1 MLDVRGDGPQLGR
14 PLKLYTYPGA
24 PNPRRVH
31 IFLAEKGITVPFE
44 RVDIM
49 TRANRTPEF
58 LAQVN
63 PMGGLPVLA
72 LDDGTHIAE
81 SVAICRYF
89 EAVQP
94 EPSLF
99 GRTPEEIGR
108 IDMWNRRIEMSF
120 MQAVGM
126 VWIHGSPLT
135 ARVVKR
141 QIPEMAE
148 VGRGLVRQAFAFLDG
163 ELGKREFVA
172 GDTFSMADILALT
185 TFDFA
190 GQLNQLHPEPEQ
202 ENLLR
207 WHGRVTARPSAG
219 A

>member
-1 MLDVRGDGPQLGR
+1 M
-14 PLKLYTYPGA
+14 KLYTYPGA

-31 IFLAEKGITVPFE
+31 IFLAEKGIALPFE

-58 LAQVN
+58 LANVN
-63 PMGGLPVLA
+63 PLGGLPVLQ
-72 LDDGTHIAE
+72 LDDGSHIAE

-89 EAVQP
+89 EARQP

-108 IDMWNRRIEMSF
+108 IEMWNRRVELSF

-126 VWIHGSPLT
+126 AWIHGSPLT
-135 ARVVKR
+135 ARVVKK
-141 QIPEMAE
+141 QLPEMAE
-148 VGRGLVRQAFAFLDG
+148 LARGLVRDAFRFLDA
-163 ELGKREFVA
+163 ELAKRPFVA
-172 GDTFSMADILALT
+172 GDAYSMADILALT

-202 ENLLR
+202 KSLLR
-207 WHGRVTARPSAG
+207 WHAEVSARPSAK

>member
-1 MLDVRGDGPQLGR
+1 M
-14 PLKLYTYPGA
+14 KLYTFPGA

-31 IFLAEKGITVPFE
+31 IYLAEKSIPVPFE
-44 RVDIM
+44 RVDI
-49 TRANRTPEF
+49 TKRENRTPEF
-58 LAQVN
+58 LARVN
-63 PMGGLPVLA
+63 PLGGVPVLE

-89 EAVQP
+89 EALQP

-99 GRTPEEIGR
+99 GRTPEAIAR
-108 IDMWNRRIEMSF
+108 IDMWNRRIELRF
-120 MQAVGM
+120 MQSVGL
-126 VWIHGSPLT
+126 VWLHGSPFT
-135 ARVVKR
+135 AKVVKK

-148 VGRGLVRQAFAFLDG
+148 LARALVREAFAFLDS
-163 ELGKREFVA
+163 ELAQRAFIA
-172 GDTFSMADILALT
+172 GDAYSMADILALT

-202 ENLLR
+202 KNLLR
-207 WHGRVTARPSAG
+207 WHADVSTRPSAK

>member
-1 MLDVRGDGPQLGR
+1 V
-14 PLKLYTYPGA
+14 KLYTYPGA

-31 IFLAEKGITVPFE
+31 IFLAEKGIALPFE

-58 LAQVN
+58 LANVN
-63 PMGGLPVLA
+63 PLGGLPVLA

-89 EAVQP
+89 EARQP

-108 IDMWNRRIEMSF
+108 IDMWNRRMELSF

-135 ARVVKR
+135 ARVVKK
-141 QIPEMAE
+141 QLPEMAE
-148 VGRGLVRQAFAFLDG
+148 LARGLVRDAFRFLDA
-163 ELGKREFVA
+163 ELAKRPFVA
-172 GDTFSMADILALT
+172 GDAYSMADILALT

-202 ENLLR
+202 KSLLR
-207 WHGRVTARPSAG
+207 WHAEVSARPSAK

>member
-1 MLDVRGDGPQLGR
+1 M
-14 PLKLYTYPGA
+14 KLYTYPGA

-31 IFLAEKGITVPFE
+31 IFLAEKGIEVPFE

-58 LAQVN
+58 MATVN
-63 PMGGLPVLA
+63 PLGGLPVLA

-89 EAVQP
+89 EALHP

-99 GRTPEEIGR
+99 GRTPADIGR
-108 IDMWNRRIEMSF
+108 IDMWNRRIELGF
-120 MQAVGM
+120 MQQVGM

-135 ARVVKR
+135 AKVVKK

-148 VGRGLVRQAFAFLDG
+148 LARGFVRQFFGFLDR
-163 ELGKREFVA
+163 ELADRPFVA
-172 GDTFSMADILALT
+172 GDAYSMADILAFT

-190 GQLNQLHPEPEQ
+190 GQLNQLHPEPELQ
-202 ENLLR
+202 NLLR
-207 WHGRVTARPSAG
+207 WHAVVSERPSAK

>member
-1 MLDVRGDGPQLGR
+1 V
-14 PLKLYTYPGA
+14 KLYTYPGA

-31 IFLAEKGITVPFE
+31 IYLAEKGLSVPFE
-44 RVDIM
+44 KVDIM

-58 LAQVN
+58 LANVN
-63 PMGGLPVLA
+63 PLGGLPVLA

-89 EAVQP
+89 EALHP

-108 IDMWNRRIEMSF
+108 IEMWNRRVEMTF

-126 VWIHGSPLT
+126 VWVHGSPLT
-135 ARVVKR
+135 KAVVKNQIAEMADQARV
-141 QIPEMAE
+141 
-148 VGRGLVRQAFAFLDG
+148 LVRNAFAFFDAQLAQ
-163 ELGKREFVA
+163 REFIA
-172 GDTFSMADILALT
+172 GDRYSMADILALT
-185 TFDFA
+185 TYDFA
-190 GQLNQLHPEPEQ
+190 GQLNQLHPDPSQ
-202 ENLLR
+202 KNLLR
-207 WHGRVTARPSAG
+207 WHAAVSARPSAK

>member
-1 MLDVRGDGPQLGR
+1 M
-14 PLKLYTYPGA
+14 KLYTFAGA

-31 IFLAEKGITVPFE
+31 IFLAEKRIAVPFE
-44 RVDIM
+44 HVDI
-49 TRANRTPEF
+49 TKRANRTPEF
-58 LAQVN
+58 LANVN
-63 PMGGLPVLA
+63 PLGGVPVLE

-89 EAVQP
+89 EALQP

-99 GRTPEEIGR
+99 GRTPETIGR
-108 IDMWNRRIEMSF
+108 IDMWNRRIELRF
-120 MQAVGM
+120 MQAVGL
-126 VWIHGSPLT
+126 VWLHGSPFT
-135 ARVVKR
+135 AKVVKK

-148 VGRGLVRQAFAFLDG
+148 LAREGVRDAFAFLDS
-163 ELGKREFVA
+163 ELAQREFIA
-172 GDTFSMADILALT
+172 GDAYSMADILALT

-202 ENLLR
+202 KSLLR
-207 WHGRVTARPSAG
+207 WHTEVSARPSAK

>member
-1 MLDVRGDGPQLGR
+1 M
-14 PLKLYTYPGA
+14 KLYTYPGA

-31 IFLAEKGITVPFE
+31 IFLAEKGIALPFE

-58 LAQVN
+58 LANVN
-63 PMGGLPVLA
+63 PLGGLPVLQ
-72 LDDGTHIAE
+72 LDDGSHIAE

-89 EAVQP
+89 EARQP

-108 IDMWNRRIEMSF
+108 IDMWNRRVELSF

-126 VWIHGSPLT
+126 AWIHGSPLT
-135 ARVVKR
+135 ARVVKK
-141 QIPEMAE
+141 QLPEMAE
-148 VGRGLVRQAFAFLDG
+148 LARGLVRDAFRFLDA
-163 ELGKREFVA
+163 ELAKRPFVA
-172 GDTFSMADILALT
+172 GDAYSMADILALT

-202 ENLLR
+202 KSLLR
-207 WHGRVTARPSAG
+207 WHAEVSARPSAK

>member
-1 MLDVRGDGPQLGR
+1 M
-14 PLKLYTYPGA
+14 KLYTYPGA

-31 IFLAEKGITVPFE
+31 IFLAEKGIEVPFE

-49 TRANRTPEF
+49 ARANRTPEF
-58 LAQVN
+58 MAKVN

-89 EAVQP
+89 EALQP

-99 GRTPEEIGR
+99 GRTPAEIGR
-108 IDMWNRRIEMSF
+108 IDMWNRRIELSF
-120 MQAVGM
+120 MQSVGM

-135 ARVVKR
+135 AKVVKK

-148 VGRGLVRQAFAFLDG
+148 LARGLVRQSFVFLDRQ
-163 ELGKREFVA
+163 LADRAFIA
-172 GDTFSMADILALT
+172 GDDYSMADVLALT

-190 GQLNQLHPEPEQ
+190 GELNQLHPEPDLH
-202 ENLLR
+202 NLAR
-207 WHGRVTARPSAG
+207 WHAAVSERPSAK